1 MSGKTKVSDCT
12 SCAVLIHHINHVGA
26 KTLDYCADD
35 KLGECCIEP
44 LVLILILLYFREER
58 NFNQSL
64 RQQQDEAYLE
74 SLKADQ
80 EKVSQNGRYIFIPPL
95 LESPFIHPS
104 IRLFVRP
111 SIRLSVRSHFRNR
124 YLSFY
129 WKK

>member
-1 MSGKTKVSDCT
+1 MSVPKHCV
-12 SCAVLIHHINHVGA
+12 
-26 KTLDYCADD
+26 DD
-35 KLGECCIEP
+35 KLGEYCIEP

-95 LESPFIHPS
+95 IERGLYCNH
-104 IRLFVRP
+104 FVRP
-111 SIRLSVRSHFRNR
+111 SVSQFTLS
-124 YLSFY
+124 
-129 WKK
+129 

>member
-1 MSGKTKVSDCT
+1 MSVPKHCV
-12 SCAVLIHHINHVGA
+12 
-26 KTLDYCADD
+26 DD
-35 KLGECCIEP
+35 KLGEYCIEP
-44 LVLILILLYFREER
+44 LVLILILLNFREER

-95 LESPFIHPS
+95 IERGLYCNH
-104 IRLFVRP
+104 FVRP
-111 SIRLSVRSHFRNR
+111 SVHPLVRSHFRNR

>member
-1 MSGKTKVSDCT
+1 MD
-12 SCAVLIHHINHVGA
+12 H
-26 KTLDYCADD
+26 
-35 KLGECCIEP
+35 KLGEYCIKP

-95 LESPFIHPS
+95 IERGLYCNHLV
-104 IRLFVRP
+104 RLSVRP
-111 SIRLSVRSHFRNR
+111 SIR
-124 YLSFY
+124 
-129 WKK
+129 